1 MNISA
6 TVCDMDGVNRR
17 ALSIL
22 GASKSQPYFNLKNN
36 EVVAIFD
43 PPHLLKCF
51 RNLFLKYNINCI
63 TNITSDNTKG
73 KGNYCSLLNSCVN
86 IDDVCLYSTN
96 IVCKIDEL
104 NY

>member
-1 MNISA
+1 MTISA

-17 ALSIL
+17 ALTIL
-22 GASKSQPYFNLKNN
+22 GASKSQPYFKIENN

-51 RNLFLKYNINCI
+51 RNLFLKYNIKCI

-73 KGNYCSLLNSCVN
+73 KGNYCSLLNIN
-86 IDDVCLYSTN
+86 DVCLYSTN

-104 NY
+104 LMLN